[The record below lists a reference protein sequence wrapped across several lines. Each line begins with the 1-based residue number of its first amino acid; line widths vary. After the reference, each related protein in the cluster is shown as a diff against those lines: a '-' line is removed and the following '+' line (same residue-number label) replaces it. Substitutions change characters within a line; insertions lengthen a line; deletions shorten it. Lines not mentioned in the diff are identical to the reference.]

1 MAYGY
6 NYNPNQYQYQYG
18 VYPQYGQQVQVQ
30 PQSQF
35 QSFQNVGSI
44 SGRTVNDFNE
54 ITANDVP
61 MNGEPATFIKRDLS
75 EIQVRMW
82 NSNGQITM
90 TSYKPY
96 IDEKKSD
103 VTNVSNEDIKTLS
116 QGFNEFKEDI
126 LGRFDKLDRYFTKTN
141 KKQEGGTNE

>member
-6 NYNPNQYQYQYG
+6 NYNPNQYQNQYG

-35 QSFQNVGSI
+35 QSFQNIGSI

-103 VTNVSNEDIKTLS
+103 VSNVSNEDIKTLS

-126 LGRFDKLDRYFTKTN
+126 LGRFDKLDRYFTKTS